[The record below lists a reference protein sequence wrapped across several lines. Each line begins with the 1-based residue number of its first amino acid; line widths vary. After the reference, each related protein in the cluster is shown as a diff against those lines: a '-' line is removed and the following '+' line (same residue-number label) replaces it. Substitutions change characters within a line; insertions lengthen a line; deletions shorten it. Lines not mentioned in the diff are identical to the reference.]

1 VQYTV
6 PTRVGIACAP
16 AATNTRTATSTP
28 TATNT
33 RTATITRTASRTPT
47 PPSYPWGIFTSI
59 NTGAYH
65 TCAIATTGAAFCWG
79 SNMFGQ
85 LGNGSTTWSAT
96 PVAVTMPTSVTFTAI
111 NAGFTHTCALT
122 ASGTAY
128 CWGNNIFGQLGNGST
143 EDSTTPVAVVMPAGV
158 TFVAIVVSTYHTC
171 ALTASGNVYCWG
183 INRTNQLGNGTTTDS
198 SVPLIVTM
206 PTGITFSSIATS
218 GYSTCALT
226 ASGAAYCWGSNTFGQ
241 LGIGSTSNAAVPTAV
256 TMPTGITF
264 VFISVGRY
272 HTCALTA
279 SGAAYCWGL
288 NLGGS
293 LGNGTTTN
301 STIPVAVT
309 MPSGIT
315 FDTIST
321 GWNHTCALTA
331 AGIAYC
337 WGQNSGQVGDGST
350 TNRTTPMLVSMPTG
364 MTFTDIMAG
373 ATHTCALAG
382 NGLAYCWGTNTNG
395 QLGLC
400 NCITYTRPSQVG
412 MTCATNTATATIT
425 VTPSDTRTS
434 TTTQTPSLTRTPT
447 NTHTPSNTRT
457 ETNTPTNTRTPSKT
471 RTYTPSN
478 TATAT
483 PQQLAL
489 KKAAIGNLFVIGL
502 LQDGTLVAW
511 GKTTGSII
519 PSTLKGKTFIDVAA
533 TLDTVFALESDGT
546 LRYFGACSDGLCTV
560 PDDAKTDIIAIGA
573 GARFAYAVRSDNT
586 IIGWGK
592 NDFAQVTI
600 PSFATNIIA
609 VDGGARH
616 AVALRADG
624 TVVGWGD
631 NSLGQARQ
639 PDGLKNIVAVSAG
652 EDHSCALSNVGEV
665 ICWGGGSK
673 SAWGTIPKGT
683 KDYIKI
689 AAGRFC
695 TLAIKADGTLMRWGK
710 EDFSFTG
717 QITDAI
723 VVASDNQNS
732 VVGLRNNGVRVAG
745 SNFEGVFT
753 TRTPTITPTP

>member
-1 VQYTV
+1 
-6 PTRVGIACAP
+6 
-16 AATNTRTATSTP
+16 
-28 TATNT
+28 
-33 RTATITRTASRTPT
+33 
-47 PPSYPWGIFTSI
+47 
-59 NTGAYH
+59 
-65 TCAIATTGAAFCWG
+65 
-79 SNMFGQ
+79 MFGQ
-85 LGNGSTTWSAT
+85 LGTGTTTWSAT
-96 PVAVTMPTSVTFTAI
+96 PTAVTMPTNVTFTAI

-128 CWGNNIFGQLGNGST
+128 CWGNNIFGQLGDGST

-301 STIPVAVT
+301 STVPVAVT

-412 MTCATNTATATIT
+412 MACATNTATATIT

-519 PSTLKGKTFIDVAA
+519 PITLKGKTFIDVAA

-616 AVALRADG
+616 VVALRADG

>member
-1 VQYTV
+1 
-6 PTRVGIACAP
+6 
-16 AATNTRTATSTP
+16 
-28 TATNT
+28 
-33 RTATITRTASRTPT
+33 
-47 PPSYPWGIFTSI
+47 
-59 NTGAYH
+59 
-65 TCAIATTGAAFCWG
+65 
-79 SNMFGQ
+79 M
-85 LGNGSTTWSAT
+85 
-96 PVAVTMPTSVTFTAI
+96 
-111 NAGFTHTCALT
+111 
-122 ASGTAY
+122 
-128 CWGNNIFGQLGNGST
+128 
-143 EDSTTPVAVVMPAGV
+143 
-158 TFVAIVVSTYHTC
+158 
-171 ALTASGNVYCWG
+171 
-183 INRTNQLGNGTTTDS
+183 
-198 SVPLIVTM
+198 
-206 PTGITFSSIATS
+206 
-218 GYSTCALT
+218 
-226 ASGAAYCWGSNTFGQ
+226 
-241 LGIGSTSNAAVPTAV
+241 
-256 TMPTGITF
+256 
-264 VFISVGRY
+264 
-272 HTCALTA
+272 
-279 SGAAYCWGL
+279 
-288 NLGGS
+288 
-293 LGNGTTTN
+293 
-301 STIPVAVT
+301 
-309 MPSGIT
+309 
-315 FDTIST
+315 
-321 GWNHTCALTA
+321 
-331 AGIAYC
+331 
-337 WGQNSGQVGDGST
+337 
-350 TNRTTPMLVSMPTG
+350 
-364 MTFTDIMAG
+364 
-373 ATHTCALAG
+373 
-382 NGLAYCWGTNTNG
+382 
-395 QLGLC
+395 
-400 NCITYTRPSQVG
+400 
-412 MTCATNTATATIT
+412 
-425 VTPSDTRTS
+425 
-434 TTTQTPSLTRTPT
+434 
-447 NTHTPSNTRT
+447 
-457 ETNTPTNTRTPSKT
+457 
-471 RTYTPSN
+471 
-478 TATAT
+478 
-483 PQQLAL
+483 
-489 KKAAIGNLFVIGL
+489 
-502 LQDGTLVAW
+502 AW

-753 TRTPTITPTP
+753 TRTPTLTPTP